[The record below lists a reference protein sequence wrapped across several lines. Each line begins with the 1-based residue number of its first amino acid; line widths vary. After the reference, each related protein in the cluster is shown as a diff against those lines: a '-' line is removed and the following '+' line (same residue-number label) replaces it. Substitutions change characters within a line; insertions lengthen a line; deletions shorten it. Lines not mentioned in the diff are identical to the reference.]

1 MLNYTTGLEV
11 LIRVWVNHKRSIITC
26 FNLLCQPSL
35 RSTEWIKIN
44 WVDCYHYIFD
54 LFWARFKK
62 KTFLLHKGLWFYYNS
77 NTEHARDRFLFF
89 IFHENKNSPVDIIAV
104 WLKLCLRQIWRCDL
118 WNRTILSTAKAKE
131 GFFNELYRAS
141 QSQRIY
147 CLFSSFL
154 LLGNLQMR
162 ADISENQ
169 SWRGRK
175 DDFV

>member
-11 LIRVWVNHKRSIITC
+11 LIRVWVNHKRSFITC

-54 LFWARFKK
+54 LFWTRFKK
-62 KTFLLHKGLWFYYNS
+62 NHSYYIK
-77 NTEHARDRFLFF
+77 DYDF
-89 IFHENKNSPVDIIAV
+89 ITIQTQNMQGIDFSFHLHENKNSLVDIIAV
-104 WLKLCLRQIWRCDL
+104 WIKLCLRQIWRCDL
-118 WNRTILSTAKAKE
+118 WNRTILSTAKAKK

-147 CLFSSFL
+147 CFFSSFL